1 MPKEEDTKINKSSI
15 SNSSSYEEMGEFWDE
30 HSLDEY
36 WLETEKVDFEINL
49 RPNKRLT
56 YYGIDENLSNKI
68 LSVAKR
74 KGISAKTLL
83 SSWIEE
89 KLKQESA

>member
-1 MPKEEDTKINKSSI
+1 MPKEKDTKTDKSSI
-15 SNSSSYEEMGEFWDE
+15 SNASSYEEIGEFWDE

-36 WLETEKVDFEINL
+36 WSETEEVDFQINL
-49 RPNKRLT
+49 RSNDRLT

-74 KGISAKTLL
+74 RGVSAETLL